1 MVKHDYSVLR
11 IDVEHKADYNII
23 LGQSHF
29 IKTVE
34 DVYEAIIT
42 ASTDIRFGVAFNEAS
57 GDRLIRYDGND
68 ESAVKMAVEVAR
80 KVGAGHVFC
89 VVLSRGYPINILNRI
104 KDLQE
109 VVNLYIATSNPFSVL
124 VAQYNSG
131 DRGVIGVIDGKPPKG
146 VETRK
151 DQEKRHKFL
160 RDIGYK
166 R

>member
-1 MVKHDYSVLR
+1 MQISV
-11 IDVEHKADYNII
+11 ENKMNYNVI

-34 DVYEAIIT
+34 DIYEAIVT
-42 ASTDIRFGVAFNEAS
+42 ASADIRFGIAFNEAS

-68 ESAVKMAVEVAR
+68 KAAIDMAVEVA
-80 KVGAGHVFC
+80 KEVGAGHMFC
-89 VVLSRGYPINILNRI
+89 IVLSKGYPINILNRI
-104 KDLQE
+104 KGLQE

-124 VAQYNSG
+124 VVKDKNN
-131 DRGVIGVIDGKPPKG
+131 DRGIIGVIDGKPPKG
-146 VETRK
+146 IETEK
-151 DQEKRHKFL
+151 DKEKRHKFL